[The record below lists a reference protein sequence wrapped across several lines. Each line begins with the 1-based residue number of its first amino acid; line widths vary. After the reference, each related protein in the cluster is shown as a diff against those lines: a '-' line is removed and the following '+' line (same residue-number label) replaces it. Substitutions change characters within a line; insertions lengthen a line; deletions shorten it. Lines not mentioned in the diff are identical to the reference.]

1 MDPRTALRSSV
12 GSMSGGATPTSTPC
26 AKTHRSVLKD
36 RPSGEEPAAEVAR
49 DHRDAALE
57 AQWREEVLRQNRPP
71 DGLCWPSV
79 VDEDASRW
87 AAVVAEPRG
96 KVNF

>member
-1 MDPRTALRSSV
+1 VPPPPAPRVPKAH
-12 GSMSGGATPTSTPC
+12 G
-26 AKTHRSVLKD
+26 SVLKD

-49 DHRDAALE
+49 DHRDAALDSE